1 MVLARHYF
9 VLGGVRSGKSV
20 FAENLTLSLA
30 PSCTYLATAR
40 IWDDEMRDRVDVHKN
55 RRGDEWLSFEEPID
69 LVSQLETLGPQKRPI
84 LVDCLTMWLTN
95 LMLEERD
102 IDIEGDRLADVLK
115 TLPASVVFVS
125 NEVGQG
131 IVPDNKMAREFID
144 HAGLLHQKISQAVDE
159 VFFITAGLP
168 SKLKG

>member
-1 MVLARHYF
+1 MAPAWHYF
-9 VLGGVRSGKSV
+9 VLGGARSGKSM
-20 FAENLTLSLA
+20 FAESLTLSLA
-30 PSCTYLATAR
+30 PSCIYLATAR
-40 IWDDEMRDRVDVHKN
+40 IWDDEMRARIDVHKT
-55 RRGDEWLSFEEPID
+55 RRGDEWSSFEEPID
-69 LVSQLETLGPQKRPI
+69 LASQLETLALQKRPI

-102 IDIEGDRLADVLK
+102 IDTEGDRLADVLK
-115 TLPASVVFVS
+115 MLPTPVVFVS

-159 VFFITAGLP
+159 VYFITAGLP